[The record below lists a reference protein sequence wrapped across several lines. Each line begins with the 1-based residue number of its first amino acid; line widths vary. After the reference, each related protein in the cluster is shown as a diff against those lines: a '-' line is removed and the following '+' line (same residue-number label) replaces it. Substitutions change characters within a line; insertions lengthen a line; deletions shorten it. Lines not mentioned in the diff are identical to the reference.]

1 MTGTLPLDLLAP
13 DAVADPYPLLA
24 WLREEQPVV
33 WSDAQR
39 AYLVL
44 RHDDLTAALQ
54 DPRLSSDRV
63 RPIYE
68 NKLTPEQREQRA
80 PTYDLL
86 EHWMVFNDPPNH
98 TRLRKLVRAAFTPKA
113 VRQLAP
119 RITEIVDELLDEL
132 AAQNTAAEID
142 LITEFSY
149 LIPAAV
155 IAELMGVPRADVEK
169 FKAWSDAVMVI
180 VFGVAREPGVL
191 DAAQRG
197 LVELRDYLA
206 DLARHYREHPAD
218 NLISDLAAAVDRDD
232 RLTLDEIVSTCVLLL
247 FGGHE
252 TTTNL
257 IGNGSRALIRHP
269 EQRARFLAHPDEV
282 GNAIEELL
290 RYDGPSKLEVRR
302 CVETFAL
309 RGTTIPAESQV
320 YLLQAAAN
328 RDPEA
333 FADPDRLD
341 LARTDG
347 RHVGFG
353 HGIHYCLGAPI
364 ARLEGTIALER
375 LHRRFPTM
383 AEGTTEPVWH
393 PTLVSRGMSSFPVVL
408 EPST

>member
-1 MTGTLPLDLLAP
+1 MLSGTDLLEP
-13 DAVADPYPLLA
+13 SAVADPYPLLNR
-24 WLREEQPVV
+24 LRAESPVV
-33 WSDAQR
+33 WAEKQR
-39 AYLVL
+39 AFLVL
-44 RHDDLTAALQ
+44 RHDDLTAALG

-68 NKLTPEQREQRA
+68 KKLTPQQREERA

-98 TRLRKLVRAAFTPKA
+98 TRLRKLVRAAFTVKA
-113 VRQLAP
+113 VRRLEP
-119 RITEIVDELLDEL
+119 RVVAIVDELLDGLDDRRGDEV
-132 AAQNTAAEID
+132 D

-155 IAELMGVPRADVEK
+155 IAEMMGVPRADVPR
-169 FKAWSDAVMVI
+169 FKDWSDSVMTI

-191 DAAQRG
+191 AAAQQG
-197 LVELRDYLA
+197 LVELRDYLT
-206 DLARHYREHPAD
+206 DLARHYREHPAP
-218 NLISDLAAAVDRDD
+218 NLVSDLAAAVDDDD
-232 RLTLDEIVSTCVLLL
+232 RLTLDEIVATCVLLL

-257 IGNGSRALIRHP
+257 IGNGSRALLRHP
-269 EQRARFLAHPDEV
+269 DQRSWFLEHPDQV
-282 GNAIEELL
+282 GAAVEELL

-302 CVETFAL
+302 CVETHER
-309 RGTTIPAESQV
+309 RGVTIPAEAQV
-320 YLLQAAAN
+320 YLVQLAAN

-347 RHVGFG
+347 RHVTFG

-383 AEGTTEPVWH
+383 AEGPTDPVWH

-408 EPST
+408 ER

>member
-1 MTGTLPLDLLAP
+1 MSAGRGAGMDLLEPAT
-13 DAVADPYPLLA
+13 VADPYPLLA
-24 WLREEQPVV
+24 RLREETPVV
-33 WSDAQR
+33 WSAAQR

-44 RHDDLTAALQ
+44 RHDDLTASLQ
-54 DPRLSSDRV
+54 DPRLSADRV
-63 RPIYE
+63 RPIFE
-68 NKLTPEQREQRA
+68 KKLTPQQRVERG
-80 PTYDLL
+80 PTYALL

-119 RITEIVDELLDEL
+119 RVTEIVDDLLDDL
-132 AAQNTAAEID
+132 DGRDEID
-142 LITEFSY
+142 LIVEFGY

-155 IAELMGVPRADVEK
+155 IAELMGVPRADVER
-169 FKAWSDAVMVI
+169 FKAWSDCVMTI

-191 DAAQRG
+191 AAAQDG
-197 LVELRDYLA
+197 LVELRDYLT
-206 DLARHYREHPAD
+206 DLTRHYRDHPAD
-218 NLISDLAAAVDRDD
+218 NLISDLAAAVEADD

-257 IGNGSRALIRHP
+257 IGNGSRALVRHP
-269 EQRARFLAHPDEV
+269 DQRRWFLDHPDRV
-282 GNAIEELL
+282 GDAIEELL
-290 RYDGPSKLEVRR
+290 RFDGPSKLEVRR
-302 CVETFAL
+302 CVEDVTM
-309 RGTTIPAESQV
+309 RGVTVPAEAQV

-333 FADPDRLD
+333 FDDPDRLD
-341 LARTDG
+341 LGRTDG

-364 ARLEGTIALER
+364 ARLEGTIALDR

-383 AEGTTEPVWH
+383 AEGTSAPVWH
-393 PTLVSRGMSSFPVVL
+393 PTLVSRGMSSFPVL
-408 EPST
+408 LRT